1 VVLRADGADGVVIEV
16 RDTGIGMT
24 AEQLARIFEDFAQ
37 ADTTTTRR
45 YGGTGLGL
53 GIVRGLAEAMG
64 GRIEVDSTPR
74 RGTRFRVSLPL
85 PVAQDAG
92 PAPGE
97 PHGGPALDTALK
109 VLAADDNEVNRLV
122 LGAML
127 QSLGAEATIVDGARA
142 AIEARFAA
150 EPDVLLLDISMPEM
164 DGMETLA
171 AIRHREAASGL
182 RQVPAIAVTANAMAH
197 QVESYLA
204 AGFAAHVAKPIR
216 LDHLRA
222 TLAAQ
227 ARVA

>member
-1 VVLRADGADGVVIEV
+1 VVIEV

-24 AEQLARIFEDFAQ
+24 AQQLARVFDEFAQ
-37 ADTTTTRR
+37 ADATTTRR

-53 GIVRGLAEAMG
+53 AIVRGLAEAMG
-64 GRIEVDSTPR
+64 GRIDVDSTPG

-85 PVAQDAG
+85 PVAQEV
-92 PAPGE
+92 APDTTE
-97 PHGGPALDTALK
+97 PEDRPALDTALK

-127 QSLGAEATIVDGARA
+127 HNLGADVTIVDGAHA
-142 AIEARFAA
+142 AIEARFAG
-150 EPDVLLLDISMPEM
+150 EPDVILLDISMPEM

-171 AIRHREAASGL
+171 AIRAREAALGL
-182 RQVPAIAVTANAMAH
+182 RAVPAIAVTANAMAH
-197 QVESYLA
+197 QVETYLG

-216 LDHLRA
+216 LDDLRA

-227 ARVA
+227 ARRA